1 MEGQERSQVQKEVEE
16 AGEALRPR
24 SGIVI
29 HSGKYSVKD
38 YQTLKPFEKQGKV
51 KQLFEDT
58 KKKDTDKSN
67 LCNVAVLVTQEDAP
81 LEEDKGI

>member
-1 MEGQERSQVQKEVEE
+1 LEGRERSQVQQQVEEVE
-16 AGEALRPR
+16 GELTPR

-29 HSGKYSVKD
+29 HFGKYSVKD
-38 YQTLKPFEKQGKV
+38 YQTLKPFEKAKV

-58 KKKDTDKSN
+58 KKKDTNKFN
-67 LCNVAVLVTQEDAP
+67 LCNVAVMVTQEDAP